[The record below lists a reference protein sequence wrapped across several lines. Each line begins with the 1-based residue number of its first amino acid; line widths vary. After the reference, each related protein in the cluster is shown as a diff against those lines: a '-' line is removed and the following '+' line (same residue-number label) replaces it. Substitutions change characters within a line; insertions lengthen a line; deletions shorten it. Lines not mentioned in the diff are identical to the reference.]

1 MMSSTQ
7 SDSASQSQ
15 SSNQLEFS
23 QAMTDFKI
31 MFPNMDVE
39 VIEAVLRS
47 NNGAV
52 DATIDQL
59 LTMTADIEDLPDA
72 TGAPPEYSTNT
83 LPTYREAVKLD
94 SVTDMLGAS
103 SLREP
108 AHPDLLSG
116 LDMMGASGGRDVS
129 GDDPPLCS
137 IKQWLPPLL
146 GKLPSDFLRLKVK
159 HGHSYSHPDRPVP
172 TSSGAGE
179 APVLERRSR
188 QNDRNHQLLEDEKF
202 AMMLQNEEFMREL
215 RGNQEF
221 MSALE
226 EDHYEPVY
234 NNTEVLPP
242 DKPRRPHLGMDDA
255 LFREKLKNMGK
266 TSKQKF
272 AKLATM
278 FSRQRGAA
286 RVLGQA
292 APSKDNLLLNA
303 HPLANTTEDSDS
315 EEDGHCTTKVS
326 PLIRDFSFCTDDIP
340 SGPQVSTDVI
350 L

>member
-1 MMSSTQ
+1 MNTTRP
-7 SDSASQSQ
+7 DPGSQ
-15 SSNQLEFS
+15 NQLEFS

-31 MFPNMDVE
+31 MFPNMDVD

-59 LTMTADIEDLPDA
+59 LTMTADIEDSDSHQA
-72 TGAPPEYSTNT
+72 MAAPPEYSCNS
-83 LPTYREAVKLD
+83 LPTYKEAVRLD
-94 SVTDMLGAS
+94 SVTEMLGAS

-108 AHPDLLSG
+108 SGQPDLLSG
-116 LDMMGASGGRDVS
+116 LDMMGASGGRKSVRQQHGERNDV
-129 GDDPPLCS
+129 PIMN
-137 IKQWLPPLL
+137 IKNWRPPLL
-146 GKLPSDFLRLKVK
+146 GKLPSDFLRLKPK
-159 HGHSYSHPDRPVP
+159 HGHSYTSPNRP
-172 TSSGAGE
+172 TSSSSLPARSDI
-179 APVLERRSR
+179 PSTDRQMRTER
-188 QNDRNHQLLEDEKF
+188 NNQLLEDEKF

-234 NNTEVLPP
+234 NAEVLPP
-242 DKPRRPHLGMDDA
+242 DKPKDLSRRPHLGMDDA

-292 APSKDNLLLNA
+292 PGPSKDHLLLSGE
-303 HPLANTTEDSDS
+303 PVDTGRDS
-315 EEDGHCTTKVS
+315 ESEEEGHCTTKVS
-326 PLIRDFSFCTDDIP
+326 
-340 SGPQVSTDVI
+340 Q
-350 L
+350 

>member
-1 MMSSTQ
+1 MNTARP
-7 SDSASQSQ
+7 DPGSQ
-15 SSNQLEFS
+15 NQLEFS

-31 MFPNMDVE
+31 MFPNMDVD

-59 LTMTADIEDLPDA
+59 LTMTADIEDSDSPQA
-72 TGAPPEYSTNT
+72 TAAPPEYSCNS
-83 LPTYREAVKLD
+83 LPTYKEAVRLD
-94 SVTDMLGAS
+94 SVTEMLGAS

-108 AHPDLLSG
+108 SGQPDLLSG
-116 LDMMGASGGRDVS
+116 LDMMGASGGSQSVRQQQGDRHDV
-129 GDDPPLCS
+129 PIMN
-137 IKQWLPPLL
+137 IKNWRPPLL
-146 GKLPSDFLRLKVK
+146 GKLPSDFLRLKPK
-159 HGHSYSHPDRPVP
+159 HGHSYTSPNRPASSSSLAARSDIPSTDRQMR
-172 TSSGAGE
+172 T
-179 APVLERRSR
+179 ER
-188 QNDRNHQLLEDEKF
+188 NNQLLEDEKF

-234 NNTEVLPP
+234 NAEVLPP
-242 DKPRRPHLGMDDA
+242 DKPKDLSRRPHLGMDDA

-292 APSKDNLLLNA
+292 PGPSKDHLLLSGE
-303 HPLANTTEDSDS
+303 PVDTGRDSDS
-315 EEDGHCTTKVS
+315 EEEGHCTTKGRKYQ
-326 PLIRDFSFCTDDIP
+326 LM
-340 SGPQVSTDVI
+340 
-350 L
+350 